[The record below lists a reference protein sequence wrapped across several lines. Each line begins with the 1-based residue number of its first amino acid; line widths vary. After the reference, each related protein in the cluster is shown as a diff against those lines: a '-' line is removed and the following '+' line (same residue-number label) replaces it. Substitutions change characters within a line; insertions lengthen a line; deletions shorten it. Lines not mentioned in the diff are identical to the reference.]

1 MNDLGGSTT
10 NIADGAATV
19 GVQAQTVHTVNFYE
33 IFPSDSPQRK
43 FEVGLRFLRGG
54 VPAKAREL
62 IGEAVDDGYVTSRSC
77 FYLLLALLSGRTLR
91 QVPKEDLATLGRVRG
106 QIASG
111 ADGWTEAIGV
121 ISRLLTSL
129 QKGDVDPATV
139 EAEFNRLG
147 QVQRDEIQQN
157 LEMFLNGSIQDVLW
171 ARSFESARKD
181 RCARRRLDRTWM
193 FFQPSPAGARVR
205 LPDPVATTVADWGR
219 SIGASALSLA
229 GVCFVGILAWQHAW
243 PSTFPALLLFGVG
256 CYVCWRN
263 GVEWRFL
270 VERRRAKD
278 RDYLSVGPKP
288 AAASQRGFTGKID
301 RQFDHYFARYV
312 PRNTERAQ
320 WLAHTAGIRQTLRDE
335 VVEIYREDRTDAKQV
350 AWLVRYLVSDVKQR
364 WERGTLWDY
373 PDRLRAAPSMK
384 VLFVLGAAASLA
396 GGATMIWAALQVR
409 PFHAL
414 VATVIA
420 VAAGRV
426 AALGWLRIDLERRR
440 FAAEYEDAQ
449 LSLAGREAAF
459 ERWATKLADKPSDL
473 EMAHWLDCD
482 RKALMEEAM
491 GHYKLKPSDV
501 VAHAFIEAPG
511 RYYKRARVSKGP
523 WRYTKYRLLIFLLTA
538 DGVRQMTADL
548 DFVGAS
554 FHDKGRINYRYD
566 AIAAVHVTEAD
577 DGGTA
582 FELTLVNGD
591 PIKVK
596 MIEPLQAVAEPGED
610 ERSVARVT
618 LDAAGLGNTLHVLE
632 GVAAEGKEWIGHER
646 KREEDGLAALTDAVQ
661 GISPR
666 YE

>member
-1 MNDLGGSTT
+1 MNAPGGSTT
-10 NIADGAATV
+10 NIADGSATV
-19 GVQAQTVHTVNFYE
+19 GVQAQTVHAVNFYE
-33 IFPSDSPQRK
+33 IFPGDSPERK

-54 VPAKAREL
+54 VPAKAREH
-62 IGEAVDDGYVTSRSC
+62 IGEAVADGYVTSRSC

-91 QVPKEDLATLGRVRG
+91 QVPKEDLAMLRVAQGRIVG
-106 QIASG
+106 G
-111 ADGWTEAIGV
+111 TDEWTEAIGV
-121 ISRLLTSL
+121 ISCLLTSL
-129 QKGDVDPATV
+129 QKGDVVPATV
-139 EAEFNRLG
+139 EAELNRLG

-157 LEMFLNGSIQDVLW
+157 LEMFLNGSIQDDLW
-171 ARSFESARKD
+171 ARAFESARKD
-181 RCARRRLDRTWM
+181 RCDQRRLDRIWK

-205 LPDPVATTVADWGR
+205 RPNPEAATIGDWGR
-219 SIGASALSLA
+219 LIGASALSLA
-229 GVCFVGILAWQHAW
+229 AVCFVGVLAWQHAW
-243 PSTFPALLLFGVG
+243 LSTLPALLLFGVG

-270 VERRRAKD
+270 VERRRDKD
-278 RDYLSVGPKP
+278 RDYLAVGPKP
-288 AAASQRGFTGKID
+288 AAAQRGFAGKID

-320 WLAHTAGIRQTLRDE
+320 WLAHTAGIRRTLRDE
-335 VVEIYREDRTDAKQV
+335 VVDIYRESRTDAEKV
-350 AWLVRYLVSDVKQR
+350 AWLVRYLVSDVRQR

-373 PDRLRAAPSMK
+373 RDRLRVAPSTK
-384 VLFVLGAAASLA
+384 GLFVLGVAASTA
-396 GGATMIWAALQVR
+396 GGATMIWAALQVQ
-409 PFHAL
+409 PFHAV
-414 VATVIA
+414 VAAVIVA
-420 VAAGRV
+420 AAGRV
-426 AALGWLRIDLERRR
+426 AALGWLRIVLEHRR
-440 FAAEYEDAQ
+440 FAAEQEDARR
-449 LSLAGREAAF
+449 SLAGREAAF
-459 ERWATKLADKPSDL
+459 ERWTAKLADRPSDL

-511 RYYKRARVSKGP
+511 KSYKRARVSKGP
-523 WRYTKYRLLIFLLTA
+523 WRYTRYSLLIFLLTA

-548 DFVGAS
+548 DFVEAS

-566 AIAAVHVTEAD
+566 AIAAVHATEAD
-577 DGGTA
+577 DGGRS
-582 FELTLVNGD
+582 FELTLVNGE

-596 MIEPLQAVAEPGED
+596 MIEALQAVAEPGED
-610 ERSVARVT
+610 ERSVSRVT

-646 KREEDGLAALTDAVQ
+646 KREEDGLAALADAVQ